1 MKKILGMSLA
11 LAMLLTLLT
20 GCGGGTTSAS
30 TAPSGSPTDSSAQAP
45 SGDPIKIAVAAPMT
59 GDNAEYG
66 QGFQNA
72 AQMMVDQW
80 NSDGGVLGRPIEL
93 VSYDDKNSSDEAASI
108 AQKIVSEGDIV
119 GVIGHFS
126 SGVCLTAA
134 PVYQQNKIIE
144 ISPSAS
150 NPKYSEIGDYIF
162 RNNTVISVEAQAALD
177 IATKDLGKKNIG
189 ILAIKTDWGTSTE
202 QIVQQLVTDNYPDA
216 KVVDV
221 EEVLENS
228 DDYSSAITKLDKA
241 GTDVL
246 ICVSMYSTLAPVA
259 IQYKQVNPDIQ
270 IVGFSNAYSQQLV
283 ELGGAAVEGV
293 CLPVIF
299 FAGSD
304 NADIKSYVDEYT
316 QKYGS
321 APSALTSQAYDSV
334 GMLLEAIKQ
343 AGTTD
348 QPALRDALAK
358 IEYKGVTGNTK
369 FDEKNN
375 VTKDFVKLTI
385 KDGKFVEMK

>member
-1 MKKILGMSLA
+1 
-11 LAMLLTLLT
+11 
-20 GCGGGTTSAS
+20 
-30 TAPSGSPTDSSAQAP
+30 
-45 SGDPIKIAVAAPMT
+45 
-59 GDNAEYG
+59 
-66 QGFQNA
+66 
-72 AQMMVDQW
+72 
-80 NSDGGVLGRPIEL
+80 
-93 VSYDDKNSSDEAASI
+93 
-108 AQKIVSEGDIV
+108 
-119 GVIGHFS
+119 
-126 SGVCLTAA
+126 
-134 PVYQQNKIIE
+134 
-144 ISPSAS
+144 
-150 NPKYSEIGDYIF
+150 
-162 RNNTVISVEAQAALD
+162 
-177 IATKDLGKKNIG
+177 
-189 ILAIKTDWGTSTE
+189 
-202 QIVQQLVTDNYPDA
+202 
-216 KVVDV
+216 
-221 EEVLENS
+221 
-228 DDYSSAITKLDKA
+228 
-241 GTDVL
+241 
-246 ICVSMYSTLAPVA
+246 
-259 IQYKQVNPDIQ
+259 
-270 IVGFSNAYSQQLV
+270 V

>member
-1 MKKILGMSLA
+1 MKKILGTTLA
-11 LAMLLTLLT
+11 LAMLLSMLA
-20 GCGGGTTSAS
+20 GCGGAGSSS
-30 TAPSGSPTDSSAQAP
+30 TATASDTSSQAP
-45 SGDPIKIAVAAPMT
+45 AGDPIKIAVAAPMT

-80 NSDGGVLGRPIEL
+80 NAKGGVLNRPIQL
-93 VSYDDKNSSDEAASI
+93 ISYDDKNSSDEAASI
-108 AQKIVSEGDIV
+108 AQKIVSEGNV
-119 GVIGHFS
+119 AGVIGHFS

-150 NPKYSEIGDYIF
+150 NPKYSEIGNYIF
-162 RNNTVISVEAQAALD
+162 RNNTVISVEAKAALD

-189 ILAIKTDWGTSTE
+189 ILAIKTDWGTSTQ
-202 QIVQQLVTDNYPDA
+202 QIVQKLVTDEYPDA

-304 NADIKSYVDEYT
+304 SADIKSYVDAYT
-316 QKYGS
+316 QKYGE

-358 IEYKGVTGNTK
+358 IDYKGVTGDTK